1 MTLDTWQR
9 PVIGLTMG
17 DAAGIGSEIIAKAA
31 ACGALTK
38 EAQPVIVGDK
48 RQLEQGMRIAK
59 VTFPYKAVEYFE
71 QALGETGIV
80 LLDTH
85 SLDASKVRMG
95 ELSAECGKDSGENM
109 RRAAEAVKSGFL
121 DALCFGPNN
130 KAAMKMAGYS
140 FHGMVDLLAQ
150 FFAYSGDSGEIN
162 VVGHAF
168 NARVTGHIPISDVS
182 AELSVEGI
190 LKAIHLS
197 NKTVRMFGIA
207 QPRIA
212 VAALNPH
219 AGDNG
224 TCGKEEITLIK
235 PAVDAARAQGLD
247 VTGPL
252 AADTLF
258 VSLFKDRYDIAVT
271 MYHDQGQ
278 IAFKLKDFDSA
289 VTVYGGIPYPV
300 GTGAHGTAYDCAGQG
315 VASPG
320 ALISAYQ
327 ILTRMAK
334 TRMTNGQ
341 QRAD

>member
-1 MTLDTWQR
+1 MALDTRQR

-38 EAQPVIVGDK
+38 EAQPVIIGDK
-48 RQLEQGMRIAK
+48 SQLEQGMRIAK

-71 QALGETGIV
+71 QAIEETGIV

-95 ELSAECGKDSGENM
+95 KLTPNAEKT
-109 RRAAEAVKSGFL
+109 AAKIAPRGRGRQGGYL
-121 DALCFGPNN
+121 DAICFGPNN
-130 KAAMKMAGYS
+130 KAAMKLAGYS

-197 NKTVRMFGIA
+197 HKTVRMFGIS

-224 TCGKEEITLIK
+224 TCGREEITLIK
-235 PAVDAARAQGLD
+235 PAIDAARAQGLD

-278 IAFKLKDFDSA
+278 IAFKLKDFDNA
-289 VTVYGGIPYPV
+289 VTIYGGIPYPV

-334 TRMTNGQ
+334 TRIANGPQ
-341 QRAD
+341 KAD